1 MKRLTP
7 RTRRRPARAAAPP
20 SSPPSPLLPLLPLLL
35 GALAALAAPPAA
47 RAEVYWLDGYEVEVS
62 LRPARPSFVVGEPVD
77 VSLDFE
83 NRSDTDLELLL
94 SGERGPGWPD
104 DFEVRVTGPDGE
116 TLPRPAPE
124 EGGREA
130 AYMNSYIGAAR
141 NHSVARLRTSIIVP
155 LAGWAKVGKPG
166 RYTVTLRRG
175 VRAGPRAPRYKLFPG
190 TTKPAVELSLRT
202 EFEVVG
208 GDGDPLGKLIEELG
222 AAARACDVAA
232 SAAVTRLAA
241 IRDARVVRHM
251 AGVVAKCRNAGIR
264 YEALGALAWHGTDEA
279 LAALRLAAS
288 DADEDLRTDAA
299 QALTVVRRPEARP
312 LLTSLRK
319 DPYYGVR
326 MVVLV
331 WLEGLDTAEARR
343 HIWEMTNDAHPMVRA
358 EALRFTQERSG
369 HPPRP

>member
-1 MKRLTP
+1 MKRHTP
-7 RTRRRPARAAAPP
+7 RARARAAALP
-20 SSPPSPLLPLLPLLL
+20 SLPLLPLLL
-35 GALAALAAPPAA
+35 GALAALAALAAPTPA

-62 LRPARPSFVVGEPVD
+62 LRPARASFVVGEPVD

-116 TLPRPAPE
+116 TLPRPKPE
-124 EGGREA
+124 EGGSEA
-130 AYMNSYIGAAR
+130 AYTNSYADSAR
-141 NHSVARLRTSIIVP
+141 NHSIASLRMSIIVP
-155 LAGWAKVGKPG
+155 LADWAKIEKPG

-175 VRAGPRAPRYKLFPG
+175 VRAGPRAPRYRLFPG
-190 TTKPAVELSLRT
+190 TTKPAVELNVKA

-222 AAARACDVAA
+222 AAVLACDAAA
-232 SAAVTRLAA
+232 SSRAVTRLAA
-241 IRDARVVRHM
+241 MKDARVVRPL
-251 AGVVAKCRNAGIR
+251 AAAVAKCRNPGVR
-264 YEALGALAWHGTDEA
+264 YEALGALARHETDEA

-288 DADEDLRTDAA
+288 DADEDFRTTAA
-299 QALTVVRRPEARP
+299 QALTAVRRPEARA

-326 MVVLV
+326 MVVLI

-343 HIWEMTNDAHPMVRA
+343 HVWEMTNDRHPAVRA
-358 EALRFTQERSG
+358 EALRFMQERSG
-369 HPPRP
+369 HPPRR